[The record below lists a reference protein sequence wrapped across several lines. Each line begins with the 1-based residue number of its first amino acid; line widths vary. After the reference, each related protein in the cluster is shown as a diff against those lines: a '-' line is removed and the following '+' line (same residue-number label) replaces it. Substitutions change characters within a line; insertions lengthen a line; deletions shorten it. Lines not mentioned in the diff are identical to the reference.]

1 MPEERDLRC
10 ASTETRACETA
21 RCSVARSRTRP
32 HAAAAE
38 TKEPKSYPLQSGAW
52 SSCDE
57 SSEDE
62 TIGETVAKVLKLR
75 EPLGERKRGWA
86 SSAVNGKECRSVSKS
101 SPTVGWVGA
110 SPDGTWAGR
119 ENSCFNYG
127 ITITIT

>member
-10 ASTETRACETA
+10 ASTETCACETA

-75 EPLGERKRGWA
+75 EPLGERKRG
-86 SSAVNGKECRSVSKS
+86 
-101 SPTVGWVGA
+101 
-110 SPDGTWAGR
+110 
-119 ENSCFNYG
+119 
-127 ITITIT
+127 

>member
-1 MPEERDLRC
+1 MRLYRNMRLRN
-10 ASTETRACETA
+10 RALQ
-21 RCSVARSRTRP
+21 RGPLVRK
-32 HAAAAE
+32 AAAAE
-38 TKEPKSYPLQSGAW
+38 TKEPTSYPLQSGAW

-119 ENSCFNYG
+119 ENSCFNSG